1 MLPVTVSEE
10 FLEELF
16 DSIHKDPETEVTVD
30 LPRQAVRNEATGR
43 EEKFDIN
50 PYKKLCLEKGLDD
63 IDYLMTRRADI
74 EAFEKK

>member
-1 MLPVTVSEE
+1 VSEE

-16 DSIHKDPETEVTVD
+16 DSIKKDPETEVTVD

-50 PYKKLCLEKGLDD
+50 PYKKLCLENGLDD